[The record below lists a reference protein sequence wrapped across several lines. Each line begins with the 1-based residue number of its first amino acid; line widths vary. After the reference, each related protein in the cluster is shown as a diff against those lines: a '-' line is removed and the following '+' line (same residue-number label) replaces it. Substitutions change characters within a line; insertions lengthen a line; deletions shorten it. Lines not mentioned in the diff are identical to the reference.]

1 MDQVSHGQTRSVVG
15 LPQHP
20 DEHRPKRPI
29 LLAVDQELGERS
41 GLGVPVERADPVD
54 PVEVWE
60 AKDVEELG
68 AGCGTERVQTLPKP
82 ALSGPEMEEP
92 PGSEDR
98 HPGVPVP
105 GLLRVGREREAG
117 NA

>member
-1 MDQVSHGQTRSVVG
+1 MVG

-82 ALSGPEMEEP
+82 ASQGQKWKNP
-92 PGSEDR
+92 R
-98 HPGVPVP
+98 GVRTGTRGFLFPVCS
-105 GLLRVGREREAG
+105 V
-117 NA
+117 